1 MLKNTVRSMSMILC
15 TTALVW
21 GANPVVGT
29 WRLNLAKSTFAPGP
43 APKEE
48 TRVYD
53 AQGEGLKVTVTTVAT
68 DGKSTTVNI
77 SANYDGKDY
86 PVTGSSLYDAIALKR
101 IDDQTTEGTLM
112 HAGKVVAITHR
123 EISRDGR
130 TMTIIFKTSNE
141 PPINNKAVYEKQD

>member
-1 MLKNTVRSMSMILC
+1 MFKNALQSFAVILC

-29 WRLNLAKSTFAPGP
+29 WTLNLAKSKFSPGP

-48 TRVYD
+48 TRFYE
-53 AQGEGLKVTVTTVAT
+53 AQGEGVKVTVTTVAT

-86 PVTGSSLYDAIALKR
+86 PVAGSSLYDAVALKR
-101 IDDQTTEGTLM
+101 IDERTTEATLM
-112 HAGKVVAITHR
+112 HAGKVVATTHR
-123 EISRDGR
+123 EISVDGR
-130 TMTIIFKTSNE
+130 TMTMTFKTSNE
-141 PPINNKAVYEKQD
+141 PRITNIAVYEKQD

>member
-1 MLKNTVRSMSMILC
+1 MLTNALRSALVILC
-15 TTALVW
+15 TTAHAW

-29 WRLNLAKSTFAPGP
+29 WRLNVAKSTFNPGP

-48 TRVYD
+48 TRSYE
-53 AQGEGLKVTVTTVAT
+53 AQGEGVKVTVTTVAA

-101 IDDQTTEGTLM
+101 IDDQTTEGTMM
-112 HAGKVVAITHR
+112 HAGKVVASTHR

-130 TMTIIFKTSNE
+130 TMTMTFKTLNE
-141 PPINNKAVYEKQD
+141 PRINNKAVYEKQD

>member
-1 MLKNTVRSMSMILC
+1 MWTNALRSVSVILC

-29 WRLNLAKSTFAPGP
+29 WTLNLAKSTFSPGP
-43 APKEE
+43 LPKEE
-48 TRVYD
+48 TRVYE
-53 AQGEGLKVTVTTVAT
+53 AQEEGVKVTVTTVAA
-68 DGKSTTVNI
+68 DGKATTVNI

-130 TMTIIFKTSNE
+130 TMTMTFKTSNE
-141 PPINNKAVYEKQD
+141 PQINNKAVYEKQD

>member
-1 MLKNTVRSMSMILC
+1 MLINALRSVSVILC

-21 GANPVVGT
+21 GANPIVGT
-29 WRLNLAKSTFAPGP
+29 WTLNLSKSTFNPGP

-48 TRVYD
+48 TRVYEN
-53 AQGEGLKVTVTTVAT
+53 QGEGVKVTVTTVAA

-86 PVTGSSLYDAIALKR
+86 PVTGSGIYDAIALKR
-101 IDDQTTEGTLM
+101 VDDQTTEGTLM
-112 HAGKVVAITHR
+112 HAGKVVAVTHR

-130 TMTIIFKTSNE
+130 TMTITFKTSND